1 MTPVFK
7 ITAIREGGVFGDTVI
22 FKAISP
28 FLPRIGEEIDREKT
42 YKVKRIIYDFS
53 DFNKECNTVNLILE

>member
-1 MTPVFK
+1 MSIFK
-7 ITAIREGGVFGDTVI
+7 ITAIREDGVLGDTVI

-28 FLPRIGEEIDREKT
+28 FLPRIGEEISRERI

-53 DFNKECNTVNLILE
+53 DFNKEYNTVKLILE

>member
-1 MTPVFK
+1 MPMFK
-7 ITAIREGGVFGDTVI
+7 ITAILEGGVFGDRVV

-28 FLPRIGEEIDREKT
+28 FLPRIGEEIDRERT

-53 DFNKECNTVNLILE
+53 DFNKEYNTVKLILE

>member
-1 MTPVFK
+1 MSIFK
-7 ITAIREGGVFGDTVI
+7 ITAVYEDKDTVI
-22 FKAISP
+22 FQAYSP

-53 DFNKECNTVNLILE
+53 DFNKEYNTVKLILE

>member
-1 MTPVFK
+1 MPIFI
-7 ITAIREGGVFGDTVI
+7 ITAVCGDTVI

-28 FLPRIGEEIDREKT
+28 FLPRIGEEINREKT

-53 DFNKECNTVNLILE
+53 KSNKEYSVVKLILE

>member
-1 MTPVFK
+1 MPIFK
-7 ITAIREGGVFGDTVI
+7 ITAIREGEFGDTVI
-22 FKAISP
+22 FKAFSP

-53 DFNKECNTVNLILE
+53 DFNKEYNTVKLILE